1 MIPLLAA
8 LLLPAGLAD
17 TEEKKIRTVLDDQAA
32 AWNKGDLNGFMAGYW
47 NSPDLSFYSGK
58 DKKKG
63 WDETFNNYKK
73 RYQADGKEMGTL
85 TFSEEEVQI
94 LGPEHAVV
102 KGRWKVVMKKE
113 ILEGLYTLI
122 MRKTDQGWKI
132 VHDHTSVGS

>member
-8 LLLPAGLAD
+8 LLLPAALAD

>member
-8 LLLPAGLAD
+8 LLLPAALAD

-32 AWNKGDLNGFMAGYW
+32 AWNKGDLNGFMSGYW